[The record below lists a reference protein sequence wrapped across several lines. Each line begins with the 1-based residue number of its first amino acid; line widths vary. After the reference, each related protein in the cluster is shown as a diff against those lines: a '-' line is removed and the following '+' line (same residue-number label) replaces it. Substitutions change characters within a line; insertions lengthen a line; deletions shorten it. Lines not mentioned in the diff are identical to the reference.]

1 MRNKYSLLSFETIE
15 KAVTADTKAMQKV
28 VLHYGRYI
36 GYFAKDNYFFSEE
49 IKTTLM
55 KAILKFNMNR

>member
-36 GYFAKDNYFFSEE
+36 GYFAKDNYIFSEE